1 MKNTVKIF
9 IFFIAFMLLSG
20 FCVGAESAASMPDEF
35 GEIAGSLPDG
45 VRDSLPDEMLDP
57 EHVHEGLSE
66 VLSVEYIFEYL
77 GDRLQDGLSSALRL
91 ACILIGLVIISALAR
106 ALVLSVESPAL
117 GSSFRMCSSLALFS
131 AVIGIEISQ
140 LERIAELLDSLNE
153 LMGSMIPVTGV
164 IWAMGGNVSTAST
177 GSATLYVF
185 LSMCE
190 SLCAKTVLP
199 VCLILTVVALSTAI
213 SPDLRLGGVSGAVK
227 KTYNFVLGLV
237 MTLLVSVLGL
247 QTTLT
252 SSADGIGAKTA
263 KLVSSTVIP
272 IVGGSVGDTLR
283 SVAGSA
289 QYIKSVFGISA
300 IVFILFLVLPT
311 LISILLSRAV
321 FVLTGGVADMLG
333 CDQESRLLG
342 EIGNIYGCMLGVV
355 SMSAVMFILGFAIFV
370 KSAVAIA

>member
-1 MKNTVKIF
+1 M
-9 IFFIAFMLLSG
+9 
-20 FCVGAESAASMPDEF
+20 
-35 GEIAGSLPDG
+35 
-45 VRDSLPDEMLDP
+45 
-57 EHVHEGLSE
+57 
-66 VLSVEYIFEYL
+66 
-77 GDRLQDGLSSALRL
+77 
-91 ACILIGLVIISALAR
+91 
-106 ALVLSVESPAL
+106 
-117 GSSFRMCSSLALFS
+117 
-131 AVIGIEISQ
+131 
-140 LERIAELLDSLNE
+140 
-153 LMGSMIPVTGV
+153 
-164 IWAMGGNVSTAST
+164 
-177 GSATLYVF
+177 
-185 LSMCE
+185 
-190 SLCAKTVLP
+190 
-199 VCLILTVVALSTAI
+199 
-213 SPDLRLGGVSGAVK
+213 
-227 KTYNFVLGLV
+227 
-237 MTLLVSVLGL
+237 

-300 IVFILFLVLPT
+300 IIFILFLVLPT

-370 KSAVAIA
+370 KSSVAIA